1 MVVFFKGGANNQLP
15 LGRSM
20 SLRTNRALL
29 DDLLLQES
37 PGSINTTRHVIIVMD
52 AMKEFNT
59 APLEWALEHVIKAG
73 SVVILLGVMPW
84 LNIPLSSKT
93 WLDVWPVGLEEL
105 SIVKEKPEWKSDV
118 KYLKLQSAVDLCRN
132 YGVVLQKK
140 VVMGF
145 PSRLLV
151 VDEITSLHATWVVFD
166 RHQKAD
172 RKFYAEK
179 LPCNMVMMNEEG
191 DADMIKGRTM
201 IDSTIA
207 ESTTSLLS
215 TPLFMIADH
224 VKGMLNK
231 SKSARKDRSRSRSQ
245 SQGDV

>member
-1 MVVFFKGGANNQLP
+1 MVVFFKGGVKQR
-15 LGRSM
+15 LGRSI
-20 SLRTNRALL
+20 SLKTKRALL

-37 PGSINTTRHVIIVMD
+37 PGSANTARHVIIVMD

-93 WLDVWPVGLEEL
+93 WLDIWPVGLEEL
-105 SIVKEKPEWKSDV
+105 SAVKEKIEWKSDV
-118 KYLKLQSAVDLCRN
+118 KYLKLQAVVDLCKN

-140 VVMGF
+140 VIMGY

-151 VDEITSLHATWVVFD
+151 VEEIISFHAKWVVFD
-166 RHQKAD
+166 RHQKND
-172 RKFYAEK
+172 RKFYNGK

-191 DADMIKGRTM
+191 EADMIKGRTM
-201 IDSTIA
+201 IDSDVGG
-207 ESTTSLLS
+207 STPSLLS
-215 TPLFMIADH
+215 TPILMISDH
-224 VKGMLNK
+224 LKEFLNK
-231 SKSARKDRSRSRSQ
+231 PKRAREDRSRSRSQ
-245 SQGDV
+245 GDV

>member
-1 MVVFFKGGANNQLP
+1 
-15 LGRSM
+15 M
-20 SLRTNRALL
+20 SLKTNRALL

-37 PGSINTTRHVIIVMD
+37 PGSMNTARHVIIVMD

-59 APLEWALEHVIKAG
+59 EALEWALEHVIKAG

-93 WLDVWPVGLEEL
+93 WLDIWPVGLEEL
-105 SIVKEKPEWKSDV
+105 SIVKEKIEWKSDV
-118 KYLKLQSAVDLCRN
+118 KYLKLQAVVDLCKN
-132 YGVVLQKK
+132 YGVLLQKK
-140 VVMGF
+140 VIMGY

-151 VDEITSLHATWVVFD
+151 VDEIASLHATWVVFD
-166 RHQKAD
+166 RHQRTE

-201 IDSTIA
+201 IDCTIA
-207 ESTTSLLS
+207 ESPSSLLS
-215 TPLFMIADH
+215 TPILIIAEH
-224 VKGMLNK
+224 VKGMLYK